1 MNVLQ
6 VIPTYL
12 PAWRHGGPALAVH
25 GLSRA
30 LAAAGHRISVF
41 TTNLHGDTFL
51 EVEPDAPI
59 DRDGVEVRYFPVP
72 RPRRLCSSPAMKRA
86 LVAGVDA
93 FDVLHLHS
101 VFLAFTSS
109 AARIAEQAGKPYV
122 LAPRGMLVPE
132 LLRSRGRLRK
142 SLWLRAVERRTIER
156 ASAIHV
162 TTELEATD
170 LGRMALDLPPIHVV
184 PNGVDVDA
192 LLADRSMA
200 PSEAIASAIAAGPYF
215 LFLGRIS
222 WKKGL
227 DRLIS
232 WIAGLEGA
240 RLLIAGNDEE
250 RLQPSLEQQAR
261 ERGAADRIRFCG
273 AVHGAD
279 RAALLAGA
287 LALVLPSHSENFG
300 NVVIE
305 AMALGAP
312 VVVTP
317 EVGLAATVADEGA
330 GLVVAGEA
338 EAWTGALT
346 RLICDT
352 EARTAMGRRGLEA
365 ARRRFD
371 WSRVAAAMVE
381 VYDAAVS
388 TAEAAPRRR

>member
-1 MNVLQ
+1 VNILQ

-30 LAAAGHRISVF
+30 LTAAGHRVSVF
-41 TTNLHGDTFL
+41 TTNVHGDTL
-51 EVEPDAPI
+51 LDVDPGAPV
-59 DRDGVEVRYFPVP
+59 DRDGVEVRYFPVSGP
-72 RPRRLCSSPAMKRA
+72 SRLGRSPVMKRELNA
-86 LVAGVDA
+86 TIEA

-109 AARIAEQAGKPYV
+109 AARVAEKADKPYV

-162 TTELEATD
+162 TTELEAAD
-170 LGRMALDLPPIHVV
+170 LERMALDLPPVHVV
-184 PNGVDVDA
+184 PNGVNVDA

-200 PSEAIASAIAAGPYF
+200 PSAAIESAIAAGPYF

-227 DRLIS
+227 DRLIP

-250 RLQPSLEQQAR
+250 RLQPDLEQQAR

-273 AVHGAD
+273 PVHGAD

-287 LALVLPSHSENFG
+287 LALLLPSYSENFG

-330 GLVVAGEA
+330 GLVVPGEA
-338 EAWTGALT
+338 EAWAGALT
-346 RLICDT
+346 RLRSDP
-352 EARTAMGRRGLEA
+352 EARTTMGRRGLEA
-365 ARRRFD
+365 ARRGFD
-371 WSRVAAAMVE
+371 WARVAAAMVD
-381 VYDAAVS
+381 VYRAAVS
-388 TAEAAPRRR
+388 TPRAAGKG